1 MIIMIILMVLAA
13 VAVGTLLVQVRNLRK
28 KNIHITQKAVLDL
41 HTSFD
46 GRCGVRASQ
55 WGQCPHCVQQAS
67 DRLFFERYEG
77 IIEDSLEES
86 RLKQAQL
93 EYEQAYEDAYTTWDE
108 FLRLVSKS
116 S

>member
-13 VAVGTLLVQVRNLRK
+13 VAVSTLLVQVCNLRK

-93 EYEQAYEDAYTTWDE
+93 EYEQAYDDAYATWDE
-108 FLRLVSKS
+108 LLRLVSES